1 MLAICIHLSGLVI
14 VQAGDSEN
22 MLSRCANSECCKPFL
37 RLREGKLFL
46 IETDRI
52 TGRRESVIP
61 RFVRTRR
68 MKRCVEHYWLCDECA
83 AQWTLVYDKDRGI
96 GVASLRRPP
105 IGAAAISAVS
115 AHSA

>member
-1 MLAICIHLSGLVI
+1 MLAICIHLTSLVI

-52 TGRRESVIP
+52 TGRGES
-61 RFVRTRR
+61 VRTRR

-115 AHSA
+115 ARSA